1 MKIGLI
7 YQYKNKINGKIY
19 IGQTKLSLEKRHQR
33 HIKSMKDEN
42 ENTYFHRA
50 LRKYGIDNF
59 ELTVIED
66 EVPIELLD
74 EKEIYYIKHFD
85 SFYTSNKGYNMTKGG
100 VNSYNGNQKIHGS
113 IEVEIKRLLRET
125 TLSFKEIA
133 SMLGLPNIYA
143 ISEINRGKIFREK
156 DIKYPIRSTTKP
168 TFITQEEFQQLVD
181 KIQNTQDTW
190 CEICTEF
197 NTNITLLN
205 KINKGK
211 HRLCD
216 KTLQYPLR
224 KIEQDSTYMNKIT
237 QQDVVDIIKLLLFD
251 NKSVKDIMEIY
262 HLGKNTVGDISRG
275 LTWKTITHQFQ
286 CPIIKNKLINK
297 TIFEEIYG
305 IV

>member
-33 HIKSMKDEN
+33 HINSMKDEN
-42 ENTYFHRA
+42 ETTYFHRA
-50 LRKYGIDNF
+50 LRKYGVENF

-66 EVPIELLD
+66 NIPIDLLD

-100 VNSYNGNQKIHGS
+100 TNSYNGQQKIYGS
-113 IEVEIKRLLRET
+113 LEIEIKRLLRET
-125 TLSFKEIA
+125 TLPFKEIA
-133 SMLGLPNIYA
+133 SMLGLPNIYS
-143 ISEINRGKIFREK
+143 ISEINRGRIFREK
-156 DIKYPIRSTTKP
+156 NINYPIRVTTSP
-168 TFITQEEFQQLVD
+168 TYISLEKYNILKD
-181 KIQNTQDTW
+181 
-190 CEICTEF
+190 EII
-197 NTNITLLN
+197 NTNKTWLQICEEYDVNVDLLN

-211 HRLCD
+211 HRLSD

-237 QQDVVDIIKLLLFD
+237 HQDVVDIIKLLLFD